1 MNSQSRIYQK
11 RMLNPFWFKIG
22 MLFKLPSVFFWGIRV
37 TKLDD
42 RNCELTIPFCW
53 RTQNPFSSVYFAAL
67 AGAAELSTGALCQLH
82 LAGRKPHSMLVV
94 DFKMKYLKKANSKI
108 TFVCNQGD
116 ELSNLL
122 DQLKDPGDTATMTM
136 ISTGRNILEE
146 TVCLAEITW
155 SFKKK

>member
-1 MNSQSRIYQK
+1 
-11 RMLNPFWFKIG
+11 MLNPFWFKIG